1 MNFVTKHKVASIKKI
16 MIFILMISLTFCTAL
31 PVSAAVNVDDGL
43 QKIVTP
49 LKSQIKNVAAII
61 FALLALVAIAIA
73 LFKLVSGLIEN
84 HRTNEPV
91 NWKPIGLAFAAA
103 VVCGLCSSTAFF
115 GWFGI

>member
-1 MNFVTKHKVASIKKI
+1 MKIISKANKSVHKAVAIFFLLINI
-16 MIFILMISLTFCTAL
+16 MCVSAL
-31 PVSAAVNVDDGL
+31 PVSAAVKVDDGI
-43 QKIVTP
+43 QNIVTP
-49 LKSQIKNVAAII
+49 LKSQVKSVAAII
-61 FALLALVAIAIA
+61 FALLAIVAIAIA

-84 HRTNEPV
+84 HRTNEPI